1 MAVLETTNLTGAM
14 NLIEKRLKEGDYF
27 ENKYPVMYGTT
38 NDDGSDGMEPKV
50 YRVKE
55 ASADIDNTK
64 QAKEV
69 NQLIETLDKEHEEVK
84 IQRDFKSVDGKSIYF
99 SIDAKIKDYI
109 FENGLDKNGKKRYSA
124 LPMLSLPKM
133 GTEDLLKL
141 GEEIVTFAEG
151 ALNTIKVML
160 MADKELGNV
169 KSVITGLP
177 LYRCI
182 ANVSNGL
189 TPEQLQQ
196 ISQLD
201 KTLLENFNNSNIDFN
216 VMKTEQLVLD
226 RIMMMS
232 LNHMKQQLKQLGK
245 YLKDTNLTKL
255 VPYVENANA
264 EAIIINQKT
273 NVSKLTSTTSDSEVS
288 KDGMSYRGFY

>member
-38 NDDGSDGMEPKV
+38 NDDGTDGMEPKV

-69 NQLIETLDKEHEEVK
+69 K
-84 IQRDFKSVDGKSIYF
+84 IQREFKTADGKSTYF
-99 SIDAKIKDYI
+99 SIDAKVKDYI

-141 GEEIVTFAEG
+141 SEEIITFAEG
-151 ALNTIKVML
+151 ALNTVKVML

-169 KSVITGLP
+169 KSTMTGLP

-232 LNHMKQQLKQLGK
+232 LQHMKQQLKQLGK
-245 YLKDTNLTKL
+245 DVKETNLAKL

-273 NVSKLTSTTSDSEVS
+273 NVSKLTGTTPDSEVS
-288 KDGMSYRGFY
+288 KDGMSYRGLY

>member
-38 NDDGSDGMEPKV
+38 NDDGTDGMEPKV

-69 NQLIETLDKEHEEVK
+69 K
-84 IQRDFKSVDGKSIYF
+84 IQREFKTADGKSTYF
-99 SIDAKIKDYI
+99 SIDAKVKDYI

-141 GEEIVTFAEG
+141 SEEIITFAEG
-151 ALNTIKVML
+151 ALNTVKVML

-169 KSVITGLP
+169 KSTMTGLP

-232 LNHMKQQLKQLGK
+232 LTHMKQQLKQLS
-245 YLKDTNLTKL
+245 KDVKETNLTKL

-273 NVSKLTSTTSDSEVS
+273 NVSKLTGTTPDSEVS
-288 KDGMSYRGFY
+288 KDGMSYRGLY

>member
-64 QAKEV
+64 QAK
-69 NQLIETLDKEHEEVK
+69 EVK

-232 LNHMKQQLKQLGK
+232 LGHMKQQLKQLGK
-245 YLKDTNLTKL
+245 DLKDTNLTKL

-273 NVSKLTSTTSDSEVS
+273 NVSKLTGTTPDSEVS

>member
-38 NDDGSDGMEPKV
+38 NDDGTDEMEPKV

-69 NQLIETLDKEHEEVK
+69 K
-84 IQRDFKSVDGKSIYF
+84 IQREFKTADGKSTYF
-99 SIDAKIKDYI
+99 SIDAKVKDYI

-141 GEEIVTFAEG
+141 SEEIITFAEG
-151 ALNTIKVML
+151 ALNTVKVML

-169 KSVITGLP
+169 KSTMTGLP

-232 LNHMKQQLKQLGK
+232 LQHMKQQLKQLGK
-245 YLKDTNLTKL
+245 DVKETNLTKL

-273 NVSKLTSTTSDSEVS
+273 NVSKLTGTTPDSEVS
-288 KDGMSYRGFY
+288 KDGMSYRGLY

>member
-38 NDDGSDGMEPKV
+38 NDDGTDGMEPKV

-69 NQLIETLDKEHEEVK
+69 K
-84 IQRDFKSVDGKSIYF
+84 IQREFKTADGKSTYF
-99 SIDAKIKDYI
+99 SIDAKVKDYI

-141 GEEIVTFAEG
+141 SEEIITFAEG
-151 ALNTIKVML
+151 ALNTVKVML

-169 KSVITGLP
+169 KSTMTGLP

-232 LNHMKQQLKQLGK
+232 LQHMKQQLKQLGK
-245 YLKDTNLTKL
+245 DVKETNLTKL

-273 NVSKLTSTTSDSEVS
+273 NVSKLTGTTPDSEVS
-288 KDGMSYRGFY
+288 KDGMSYRGLY

>member
-38 NDDGSDGMEPKV
+38 NDDGTDGMEPKV

-69 NQLIETLDKEHEEVK
+69 K
-84 IQRDFKSVDGKSIYF
+84 IQREFKTADGKSTYF
-99 SIDAKIKDYI
+99 SIDAKVKDYI

-141 GEEIVTFAEG
+141 SEEIITFAEG
-151 ALNTIKVML
+151 ALNTVKVML

-169 KSVITGLP
+169 KSTMTGLP

-232 LNHMKQQLKQLGK
+232 FNHMKQQLKQLA
-245 YLKDTNLTKL
+245 KDVKETNLAKL

-273 NVSKLTSTTSDSEVS
+273 NVSKLTGTTPDSEVS
-288 KDGMSYRGFY
+288 KDGMSYRGLY

>member
-69 NQLIETLDKEHEEVK
+69 K

-109 FENGLDKNGKKRYSA
+109 FENGLDKNGKKKYSA

-141 GEEIVTFAEG
+141 AEEIVTFAEG
-151 ALNTIKVML
+151 ALNTVKVML

-169 KSVITGLP
+169 KSVMTGLP

-196 ISQLD
+196 ISALD

-232 LNHMKQQLKQLGK
+232 FSHMKQQLKQLGK
-245 YLKDTNLTKL
+245 DVKDTNLAKL

-273 NVSKLTSTTSDSEVS
+273 NVSKLTGTTPDSEVS
-288 KDGMSYRGFY
+288 KDGMSYRVFY

>member
-38 NDDGSDGMEPKV
+38 NDDGTDGMEPKV

-69 NQLIETLDKEHEEVK
+69 K
-84 IQRDFKSVDGKSIYF
+84 IQREFKTADGKSTYF
-99 SIDAKIKDYI
+99 SIDAKVKDYI

-141 GEEIVTFAEG
+141 SEEIITFAEG
-151 ALNTIKVML
+151 ALNTVKVML

-169 KSVITGLP
+169 KSTMTGLP

-232 LNHMKQQLKQLGK
+232 FSHMKQQLKQLA
-245 YLKDTNLTKL
+245 KDVKETNLAKL

-273 NVSKLTSTTSDSEVS
+273 NVSKLTGTTPDSEVS
-288 KDGMSYRGFY
+288 KDGMSYRGLY

>member
-38 NDDGSDGMEPKV
+38 NDDGTDGMEPKV

-55 ASADIDNTK
+55 ASSDVDNTK

-69 NQLIETLDKEHEEVK
+69 KIE
-84 IQRDFKSVDGKSIYF
+84 RDFKTTDGKSTYF
-99 SIDAKIKDYI
+99 SINAKVKDYI
-109 FENGLDKNGKKRYSA
+109 FENGVDKNGKKQFSA

-141 GEEIVTFAEG
+141 AEEIVTFAEG
-151 ALNTIKVML
+151 AMNTVKVML
-160 MADKELGNV
+160 MADKDLGNV
-169 KSVITGLP
+169 KSIMTGLP

-196 ISQLD
+196 ISILD

-216 VMKTEQLVLD
+216 IMKTEQLVLD

-232 LNHMKQQLKQLGK
+232 FKNMKQQLKTLR
-245 YLKDTNLTKL
+245 KDVNETNLTKL

-273 NVSKLTSTTSDSEVS
+273 NVSKLTGTTPDSEAS

>member
-64 QAKEV
+64 QAK
-69 NQLIETLDKEHEEVK
+69 EVK

>member
-38 NDDGSDGMEPKV
+38 NDDGSDSMEPKV

-64 QAKEV
+64 QAK
-69 NQLIETLDKEHEEVK
+69 EVK

-124 LPMLSLPKM
+124 LPMLLLPKM

-141 GEEIVTFAEG
+141 AEEIVTFAEG
-151 ALNTIKVML
+151 ALNTVKVML

-169 KSVITGLP
+169 KSVMTGLP

-196 ISQLD
+196 ISALD

-232 LNHMKQQLKQLGK
+232 FSHMKQQLKQLGK
-245 YLKDTNLTKL
+245 DVKDTNLAKL

-273 NVSKLTSTTSDSEVS
+273 NVSKLTGTTSDSEVS

>member
-38 NDDGSDGMEPKV
+38 NDDGTDGMEPKV

-69 NQLIETLDKEHEEVK
+69 K
-84 IQRDFKSVDGKSIYF
+84 IQREFKTADGKSTYF
-99 SIDAKIKDYI
+99 SIDAKVKDYI

-141 GEEIVTFAEG
+141 SEEIITFAEG
-151 ALNTIKVML
+151 ALNTVKVML

-169 KSVITGLP
+169 KSTLTGLP

-232 LNHMKQQLKQLGK
+232 LTHMKQQLKQLS
-245 YLKDTNLTKL
+245 KDVKETNLTKL

-273 NVSKLTSTTSDSEVS
+273 NVSKLTGTTPDSEVS
-288 KDGMSYRGFY
+288 KDGMSYRGLY

>member
-14 NLIEKRLKEGDYF
+14 NLIEKRLKEGEYF

-38 NDDGSDGMEPKV
+38 NDDGTDGMEPKV

-55 ASADIDNTK
+55 SSGDINNTK

-69 NQLIETLDKEHEEVK
+69 K
-84 IQRDFKSVDGKSIYF
+84 ISRDFKTVDSKSTSF
-99 SIDAKIKDYI
+99 SLEAKIKDYI
-109 FENGLDKNGKKRYSA
+109 FENGVDKNGKKQFSS
-124 LPMLSLPKM
+124 LPMLYLPKM
-133 GTEDLLKL
+133 GTEELLKL
-141 GEEIVTFAEG
+141 SEEIVTFAEG

-169 KSVITGLP
+169 KSVMTGLP

-189 TPEQLQQ
+189 TPEQLHQ
-196 ISQLD
+196 ISELD

-232 LNHMKQQLKQLGK
+232 FSHMKQQLKQLGK
-245 YLKDTNLTKL
+245 DIKETNLNKL
-255 VPYVENANA
+255 VPYVENSNA
-264 EAIIINQKT
+264 EAIIVNHKN
-273 NVSKLTSTTSDSEVS
+273 NVSKLTGTATADNES
-288 KDGMSYRGFY
+288 KDAMSYRGFY

>member
-38 NDDGSDGMEPKV
+38 NDDGTDGMEPKV

-55 ASADIDNTK
+55 ASSDVDNTK

-69 NQLIETLDKEHEEVK
+69 K
-84 IQRDFKSVDGKSIYF
+84 IQRDFKTADGKSTYF
-99 SIDAKIKDYI
+99 SIDAKVKDYI
-109 FENGLDKNGKKRYSA
+109 FENGVDKNGKKQFSA
-124 LPMLSLPKM
+124 LPMLYLPKM

-141 GEEIVTFAEG
+141 AEEIVTFAEG
-151 ALNTIKVML
+151 AMNTVKVML
-160 MADKELGNV
+160 MADKDLGNV
-169 KSVITGLP
+169 KSIMTGLP

-189 TPEQLQQ
+189 TPEQLAQ
-196 ISQLD
+196 ISALD

-216 VMKTEQLVLD
+216 IMKTEQLVLD

-232 LNHMKQQLKQLGK
+232 FKNMKQQLKL
-245 YLKDTNLTKL
+245 LRKDVNETNLTKL

-273 NVSKLTSTTSDSEVS
+273 NVSKLTGTTPDSEVS

>member
-1 MAVLETTNLTGAM
+1 MAILVETTNLTGAM
-14 NLIEKRLKEGDYF
+14 NLIEKRLKEGEYF

-38 NDDGSDGMEPKV
+38 NDDGTDGMEPKV

-55 ASADIDNTK
+55 ASGDVDNTK

-69 NQLIETLDKEHEEVK
+69 K
-84 IQRDFKSVDGKSIYF
+84 IQRDYKSPDGKSIYF
-99 SIDAKIKDYI
+99 SIDAKVKDYI
-109 FENGLDKNGKKRYSA
+109 FENGVDKNGKKQFSA
-124 LPMLSLPKM
+124 LPMLYLPKM

-141 GEEIVTFAEG
+141 AEDIITFSEG
-151 ALNTIKVML
+151 ALNTVKVML

-169 KSVITGLP
+169 KSTMTGLP

-216 VMKTEQLVLD
+216 LIKTEQLVLD
-226 RIMMMS
+226 RTMMMS
-232 LNHMKQQLKQLGK
+232 FKHMKQQLKSLI
-245 YLKDTNLTKL
+245 KDVKETNLTKL
-255 VPYVENANA
+255 VPYVENSNA
-264 EAIIINQKT
+264 EAIIVNSKQNI
-273 NVSKLTSTTSDSEVS
+273 SKLTGTTPDSDIVS
-288 KDGMSYRGFY
+288 KDGMSYRGLY

>member
-38 NDDGSDGMEPKV
+38 NDDGTDGMEPKV

-69 NQLIETLDKEHEEVK
+69 K
-84 IQRDFKSVDGKSIYF
+84 IQREFKTADGKSTYF
-99 SIDAKIKDYI
+99 SIDAKVKDYI

-141 GEEIVTFAEG
+141 SEEIITFAEG
-151 ALNTIKVML
+151 ALNTVKVML

-169 KSVITGLP
+169 KSTMTGLP

-226 RIMMMS
+226 RVMMMS
-232 LNHMKQQLKQLGK
+232 LTHMKQQLKQLS
-245 YLKDTNLTKL
+245 KDVKETNLTKL

-273 NVSKLTSTTSDSEVS
+273 NVSKLTGTTPDSEVS
-288 KDGMSYRGFY
+288 KDGMSYRGLY